1 MDPQRANRL
10 WLALEGSGE
19 HQGTVESGTEADLQF
34 TDKSDAFQS
43 LRPTETDNGEI

>member
-10 WLALEGSGE
+10 WLALEDSGQR
-19 HQGTVESGTEADLQF
+19 QGPVESVTEADLQF
-34 TDKSDAFQS
+34 TNKSDALQN